1 MKSPDPPRRG
11 NWVPLAP
18 DRVAKLPNS
27 ITSLLDRILKISNW
41 IFPLSAAFSKNV
53 TFISHHGG
61 NYLLILISPKVRD
74 GTFMSLPAA
83 KQIYIYQRKLGFLLV
98 SHCHDGNVYYRTVL
112 LALVLKL
119 CDDTFVAWRA
129 VVAMYGARSIL
140 LVCSPFYFFSK

>member
-1 MKSPDPPRRG
+1 MPK
-11 NWVPLAP
+11 AP
-18 DRVAKLPNS
+18 DRV
-27 ITSLLDRILKISNW
+27 TSLPNW
-41 IFPLSAAFSKNV
+41 IFPLSAACSKNV

-98 SHCHDGNVYYRTVL
+98 SHRHDGNVYYRTVL

-129 VVAMYGARSIL
+129 VVAMYGAIRL
-140 LVCSPFYFFSK
+140 GVFGT

>member
-1 MKSPDPPRRG
+1 M
-11 NWVPLAP
+11 
-18 DRVAKLPNS
+18 
-27 ITSLLDRILKISNW
+27 
-41 IFPLSAAFSKNV
+41 SAACSKNV

-98 SHCHDGNVYYRTVL
+98 SHRHDVNVYYRTVL

-129 VVAMYGARSIL
+129 VVAMYGAIRL
-140 LVCSPFYFFSK
+140 GVFGT